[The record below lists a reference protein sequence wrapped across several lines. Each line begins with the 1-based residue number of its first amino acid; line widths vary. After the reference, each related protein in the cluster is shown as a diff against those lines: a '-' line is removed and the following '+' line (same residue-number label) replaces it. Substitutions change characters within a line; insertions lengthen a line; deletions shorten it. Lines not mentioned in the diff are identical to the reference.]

1 MPTLI
6 GKKKKKTFEVD
17 EPKRHFISVSV
28 LPVLI
33 CQAADRYG
41 STKHC
46 IAFDSIAL
54 KLNSVP
60 MFKGC

>member
-6 GKKKKKTFEVD
+6 GKKKKIEVD
-17 EPKRHFISVSV
+17 EPKRHFIGVSF
-28 LPVLI
+28 LPVLV
-33 CQAADRYG
+33 CQPANRYG